1 MKAMLLLFALA
12 TTTALRGP
20 DPAPERPGPAPTP
33 RERPTAAV
41 DLTKIDRS
49 IRKEPV
55 YQSKDPQYCLMV
67 FGLEAK
73 VRVWLVLD
81 DDALYVD
88 RNGNGDLTEPGE
100 RIAARTALHNSPER
114 PDAKIMRTFN
124 LRRPIQDGHLQGE
137 PILSCVPDLIWLHVF
152 QFIPADD
159 RTDAGAELD
168 RKKPFYLGLARA
180 FRLGQYSSLAFA
192 ARPGDA
198 PILHFDGPRQ
208 LGLHPYS
215 QPLRRGETSS
225 LMVELRTPGLG
236 ASVRTDFDESMEA
249 THPVAEIQCPPRR
262 PGAEPVRFRL
272 ELPGRG

>member
-55 YQSKDPQYCLMV
+55 YQSKDPQYCLYV
-67 FGLEAK
+67 FGPEAK

-81 DDALYVD
+81 GDVLYVD

-100 RIAARTALHNSPER
+100 RIAPRWALHNSPER
-114 PDAKIMRTFN
+114 PDAKVMREFD
-124 LRRPIQDGHLQGE
+124 LSRRIKDGQPEGE
-137 PILSCVPDLIWLHVF
+137 PILSCVPDVFWLYVS

-168 RKKPFYLGLARA
+168 RKRPFYVAVARA
-180 FRLGQYSSLAFA
+180 FGCGQYSDLAFA
-192 ARPGDA
+192 RRSGDA

-208 LGLHPYS
+208 LAVS
-215 QPLRRGETSS
+215 DRSETLRRGETSW
-225 LMVELRTPGLG
+225 LAVYLKTPGLG
-236 ASVRTDFDESMEA
+236 ATVTTDFDDSVA
-249 THPVAEIQCPPRR
+249 GTHPVAEIECPPRR
-262 PGAEPVRFRL
+262 PGDEPVRFRL